1 MSFLPEDYK
10 SPSSSNNYMKIQEG
24 ENRIRILTKPIL
36 GWEDWLDKKPV
47 RYPMDQKPS
56 KPFDSKK
63 PVRHFWAFIVWN
75 YNDEQIQILNITQ
88 ATIRNCIEA
97 LCKDEDWG
105 EPFYYDIKI
114 IKKGEGTDTEYTVNP
129 VPKKE
134 IPSYIK
140 DRFLSKPC
148 NLMAFFNGED
158 PFSSQKSYTN
168 AFFQEEDDIDDIIS
182 QCSDEYQKT
191 VADLLKRQGVSSVK
205 DLAFEAQQKIKI
217 RSLEERELY
226 HGRS

>member
-10 SPSSSNNYMKIQEG
+10 SPSSSNSYMKIQEG
-24 ENRIRILTKPIL
+24 ENRIRILTKPIM

-47 RYPMDQKPS
+47 RYPLDQKPS
-56 KPFDSKK
+56 KSFDSKK

-105 EPFYYDIKI
+105 EPFHYDIKI

-129 VPKKE
+129 VPKRE
-134 IPSYIK
+134 VASFIK
-140 DRFLSKPC
+140 DQFGLKPC
-148 NLMAFFNGED
+148 NLMSFFTGED
-158 PFSSQKSYTN
+158 PFGSHKSYTK
-168 AFFQEEDDIDDIIS
+168 AFFHDEEDLDAIIS
-182 QCSDEYQKT
+182 ECSDDYRKT
-191 VADLLKRQGVSSVK
+191 IADLLKRQGVSSVN
-205 DLAFEAQQKIKI
+205 DLPYEAREKI
-217 RSLEERELY
+217 RLRSIEERDLV
-226 HGRS
+226 HGKS